1 MLGRRRLARVVA
13 AVVAAACV
21 VGGAVV
27 ATQASAATVVTN
39 PGSVSVAFAGSLS
52 LNGATPITINGING
66 TGTGTVDASGNVS
79 LLNAGLSFSPFS
91 ILVANVIPANVSIQ
105 PLGDWTGTIDPD
117 AGTLNITGSLT
128 AHLDDSAAA
137 QSVLGSDCP
146 VGPLAL
152 NLTTGTTGL
161 THGTPYNAGTGV
173 AEIVDN
179 NFTIP
184 ASPDPNPTCPGVN
197 LINSGA
203 PLPLG
208 PPKATIDLTATFT
221 PAPQGSGTPP
231 TSSTTTTGSSTTT
244 TGSSTTTTTGSTTT
258 TTTTPSGPT
267 VSVADTSVIEPI
279 IGSTKMAFT
288 VTLSEPSAVKTS
300 VRYETSDGTATAGL
314 DYSHRRGTAKFAPG
328 VTSKVVYVTVKH
340 DSIPEPDET
349 VFLDL
354 SFPKN
359 VTIARGH
366 AVGTIIDKGP
376 VGISVSDASVT
387 EPDRGS
393 VNMKFTISLTK
404 ASTSSVK
411 VSFATADLTATAPA
425 DYTAK
430 SGSVSIRAGHTSV
443 VVTVSVKGDTIV
455 EGNEIFLLTLSHPIG
470 GLIVDGIGA
479 GTIIDND

>member
-1 MLGRRRLARVVA
+1 VGGVVA
-13 AVVAAACV
+13 ASQA
-21 VGGAVV
+21 GA
-27 ATQASAATVVTN
+27 STVVTN
-39 PGSVSVAFAGSLS
+39 PGPISVAFSGSLS
-52 LNGATPITINGING
+52 LNGATPITINGITG
-66 TGTGTVDASGNVS
+66 TGTGTIDASGNVS
-79 LLNAGLSFSPFS
+79 LPNAGLHFTPFS
-91 ILVANVIPANVSIQ
+91 ILVANVIPANVSIE
-105 PLGDWTGTIDPD
+105 PLGDWTGTLDPD
-117 AGTLNITGSLT
+117 TGDTNIAGSLT

-152 NLTTGTTGL
+152 NLTTGNTGL

-208 PPKATIDLTATFT
+208 PPNATIDLTATFT
-221 PAPQGSGTPP
+221 PPPLGSGTPP
-231 TSSTTTTGSSTTT
+231 TSSTTTTSSSTTT

-258 TTTTPSGPT
+258 TTTVPSGPT

-288 VTLSEPSAVKTS
+288 VSLSAPSAVKTS
-300 VRYETSDGTATAGL
+300 VKYETSDGTATVRL
-314 DYSHRRGTAKFAPG
+314 DYSHKRGTAKFAPG
-328 VTSKVVYVTVKH
+328 ETSKTVYVTVKH

-354 SFPKN
+354 SLPKN
-359 VTIARGH
+359 VTIADGH

-376 VGISVSDASVT
+376 VGISVSDASVV
-387 EPDRGS
+387 EQDRGS
-393 VNMKFTISLTK
+393 NNMKFTISLTK
-404 ASTSSVK
+404 ASPFTVK
-411 VSFATADLTATAPA
+411 VSYATADLTATAPA

-430 SGSVSIRAGHTSV
+430 SGTVSISAGHLSV
-443 VVTVSVKGDTIV
+443 VVSVSVKGDTLV
-455 EGNEIFLLTLSHPIG
+455 EGNEIFVLQLSHPVG
-470 GLIVDGIGA
+470 GLIVDGLGA